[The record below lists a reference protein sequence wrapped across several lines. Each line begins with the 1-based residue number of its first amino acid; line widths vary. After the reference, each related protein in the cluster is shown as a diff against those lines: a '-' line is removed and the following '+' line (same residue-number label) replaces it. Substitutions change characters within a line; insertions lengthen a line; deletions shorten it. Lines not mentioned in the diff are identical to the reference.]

1 MLGAIV
7 RRAGPEV
14 VEEHWPGTPEGLR
27 VVLKVARARPSIRG
41 VSGHH
46 HDHAHAVDPEA
57 DRTRL
62 IIALSL
68 ILALMV
74 GEVVAGILASS
85 LALLSDA
92 AHMLTDAGAL
102 VLSLVAIRL
111 AKRPAKGAMT
121 YGFRRVEILS
131 AQANGITLL
140 ILGAFISYE
149 AIRRLVEPPDVEG
162 GVVLVVALVGIAV
175 NVAATL
181 VLAGA
186 NRKSLNIEGSFQHI
200 LTDLYAF
207 IGTAIA
213 GLIILTTG
221 FARADAIASLVVAA
235 LMFRAAYSLL
245 IASGRVFLEAAP
257 EGVDVEAIGR
267 DLAAQPGVV
276 EVHDLH
282 VWEVT
287 SGFAALS
294 AHVTVERDSDCHA
307 IRREL
312 RDRLHDEWHLEH
324 TTLQVDHRKREQE
337 LIPAIEDRREQA

>member
-1 MLGAIV
+1 MG
-7 RRAGPEV
+7 V
-14 VEEHWPGTPEGLR
+14 V
-27 VVLKVARARPSIRG
+27 A
-41 VSGHH
+41 
-46 HDHAHAVDPEA
+46 HDHDHVHAVDPEA

-62 IIALSL
+62 IIALGL
-68 ILALMV
+68 ILALMA
-74 GEVVAGILASS
+74 GEVVAGLLASS

-140 ILGAFISYE
+140 VLGAFITYE
-149 AIRRLVEPPDVEG
+149 AIRRIVEPPDVEG
-162 GVVLVVALVGIAV
+162 GVVLIVAIVGIAV

-186 NRKSLNIEGSFQHI
+186 NRTSLNIEGSFQHI

-213 GLIILTTG
+213 GLIVLTTG
-221 FARADAIASLVVAA
+221 FAQADAIASLVVAA

-267 DLAAQPGVV
+267 DLAAQPNVV

-287 SGFAALS
+287 SGFVALS

-312 RDRLHDEWHLEH
+312 RDRLHDEWGLEH
-324 TTLQVDHRKREQE
+324 TTLQVDHREREPE
-337 LIPAIEDRREQA
+337 LIPAIEDRREQS